1 MFQISARTPRL
12 MTLGF
17 LLLLALGLG
26 LVGCGETAPE
36 EPVAK
41 TEPVEAWPPQLPGYA
56 AMTVPADNAMTQEKV
71 ELGKMLYYDKRLSGD
86 GVRSCYGCHV
96 KEHGL
101 ATGDTLAIG
110 AFDKTLT
117 RNIPTMWNTGYLD
130 KWYWDGRATALE
142 AQVKGAWSG
151 GNMGASG
158 KDGAPS
164 MDDICATLTA
174 IPGYAEKFQA
184 VFGGPATPDNV
195 AQAVASFMRTIVATD
210 SPWTR
215 FKGGDESALSAEA
228 KAGYELFANK
238 AKCTNCHDGLLMTDM
253 QFHNV
258 GIGCEGE
265 TCTDLGRAAVAD
277 KDVAMTGAFKTPT
290 LLDVSKSG
298 PYFHD
303 GSVATLDEA
312 VHLMVSGGKANK
324 WLDEKNLADAKN
336 ANLTPEEEASILAFL
351 KELTANYTIT
361 EPTLP

>member
-1 MFQISARTPRL
+1 MFQNSVRPHPLA
-12 MTLGF
+12 TLA
-17 LLLLALGLG
+17 LLSLLALALGLA
-26 LVGCGETAPE
+26 GCGETAPPE
-36 EPVAK
+36 EPVA
-41 TEPVEAWPPQLPGYA
+41 EAPAETWPPALPGYA

-86 GVRSCYGCHV
+86 GNRSCYGCHL
-96 KEHGL
+96 EENGL
-101 ATGDTLAIG
+101 ATADPLAIG

-117 RNIPTMWNTGYLD
+117 RNVPTMWNVGYLD

-158 KDGAPS
+158 TAPAPS
-164 MDDICATLTA
+164 MDDIAANLNA

-195 AQAVASFMRTIVATD
+195 AQAVAAFMRTIVATD

-215 FKGGDESALSAEA
+215 FRNGDESALSEEA
-228 KAGYELFANK
+228 KKGYDLFANK

-258 GIGCEGE
+258 GIGCSGD
-265 TCTDLGRAAVAD
+265 TCKDIGRANVAD

-290 LLDVSKSG
+290 LIDVSKSG

-303 GSVATLDEA
+303 GSVATLEEA
-312 VHLMVSGGKANK
+312 VHLMAAGGNPNK

-336 ANLTPEEEASILAFL
+336 AAITPEEEASIVAFL
-351 KELTANYTIT
+351 KEITANYTIE
-361 EPTLP
+361 EPALP